1 MATKGIRIPIMWK
14 SDPRGLTDAEKRM
27 KKFGDAAK
35 IAGGVA
41 AAGLALAGA
50 AIIKVGAEA
59 FESLKRIEVI
69 GAQTEAAIRSTG
81 SAANVTADQ
90 VRDLADRLEAMTATE
105 SEAVQE
111 GANLLLTF
119 TNIRNGAGKN
129 EKVFDRAT
137 ELMVDMARA
146 MGTDAA
152 GSAIQLGKA
161 LNDPIAGVTALTRMG
176 VQFTDEQ
183 RDLIKSLVE
192 SNDMFGAQ
200 QVILDELET
209 QFGGSGEAY
218 AATIAGQIDTLNH
231 NMGALAEEVVV
242 ELMPAIQSFLDWMK
256 GDGLTVLRG
265 FADWFIDEGVP
276 AIQTFI
282 DTIAK
287 MSEEGTLVPA
297 VIAGLGGITTAQL
310 LLNGAMLAN
319 PAGAVIG
326 TLMLL
331 ATQVSAVIANLD
343 SFRITGENSM
353 FVVALAVGGLAGVI
367 TSLIVNWELLW
378 GVITAASTHAINGVL
393 HAINFLLRGLQPVVD
408 AFNFLFGTSFKLE
421 VGLLRVP
428 RIPGVYTGTTQ
439 QAANSSQRPGAVAM
453 ATGGVVMPRAGGT
466 IAQIGE
472 AGQAEAVMPLSWLE
486 GQLGGTG
493 DTVINVT
500 VNAGVGTDGRSVG
513 RQIVDEIRKYERA
526 SGQVWVRA

>member
-81 SAANVTADQ
+81 GAANVTADQ

-161 LNDPIAGVTALTRMG
+161 LNDPVAGVTALTRMG

-218 AATIAGQIDTLNH
+218 AATMAGQIDLLNH
-231 NMGALAEEVVV
+231 NMGALAEEVVTQ
-242 ELMPAIQSFLDWMK
+242 LMPVMQSFLDWMST
-256 GDGLTVLRG
+256 DGLTMLGG
-265 FADWFIDEGVP
+265 FADWFIAEGVP
-276 AIQTFI
+276 AIESFM
-282 DTIAK
+282 DTLAK

-297 VIAGLGGITTAQL
+297 IVGGIAAITLAQLGLNAAMAANPVGLVITGIGVLIGLGTALVSNFGNVQGAILGVTYRTQKFMTDVALGFAGFMQGLINGLIDGLNTVLGLFGIGKVGRVDLISGIQSNWARTS
-310 LLNGAMLAN
+310 NN
-319 PAGAVIG
+319 
-326 TLMLL
+326 LL
-331 ATQVSAVIANLD
+331 AGMQGGFNA
-343 SFRITGENSM
+343 M
-353 FVVALAVGGLAGVI
+353 FNA
-367 TSLIVNWELLW
+367 
-378 GVITAASTHAINGVL
+378 
-393 HAINFLLRGLQPVVD
+393 
-408 AFNFLFGTSFKLE
+408 
-421 VGLLRVP
+421 
-428 RIPGVYTGTTQ
+428 Q
-439 QAANSSQRPGAVAM
+439 QATPNGSQPAPPRVGVQAFAS
-453 ATGGVVMPRAGGT
+453 GGVVMPRAGGT

-500 VNAGVGTDGRSVG
+500 VHAGVGTDGRSVG